1 MKDQQTLRALRLW
14 LGLQVMASVIA
25 NELGAE
31 PTWQARIVA
40 LPAPLILF
48 GSIESMLRIPGG
60 RDLISVVRGLA
71 TIAIGSAAAF
81 LSFATIG
88 HLGSEAGL
96 SVQEQIAL
104 VITIDGGMLVV
115 ALTLL
120 MVSSRQRPPRRKPQ
134 RTLRLAAQRP
144 TETPVSFEVQEP
156 DDLDDELSTEDRR
169 ELVLTRT
176 NAGDLARDIA
186 DLTGVHVRTIRR
198 DLAALKTDGRLPQ
211 EAPA

>member
-1 MKDQQTLRALRLW
+1 MEDRQTLRALRLW
-14 LGLQVMASVIA
+14 LALQVMASVIA

-120 MVSSRQRPPRRKPQ
+120 MVSKRQRPPRKTKP
-134 RTLRLAAQRP
+134 R
-144 TETPVSFEVQEP
+144 TPVAQLPTKPAEVLEVQEP

-176 NAGDLARDIA
+176 NAGDSAQQIA
-186 DLTGVHVRTIRR
+186 TLTGVHVRTIRR
-198 DLAALKTDGRLPQ
+198 DLAALKDEDRLPQ